1 MKVNK
6 PKMQKSIN
14 QSYENPTWNGYPY
27 KIQNANAT
35 WKNQHIIKTKL
46 QSTFKGHQITCE

>member
-14 QSYENPTWNGYPY
+14 QSYENPTWNGHPY